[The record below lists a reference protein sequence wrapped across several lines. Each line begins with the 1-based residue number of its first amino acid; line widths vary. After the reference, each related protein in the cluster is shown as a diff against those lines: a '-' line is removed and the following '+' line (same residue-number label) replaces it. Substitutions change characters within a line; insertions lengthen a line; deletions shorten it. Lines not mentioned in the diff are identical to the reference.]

1 MNGVRIVDSLLYG
14 VFALDF
20 VQALRINKIPLLEL
34 ARTPFAV
41 NLGLLGVAVVYV
53 CRQQTVRA
61 GLIAF
66 SLGCLL
72 VMTGLVFTAL
82 LLAACG
88 LVFGLARV
96 LQRWAVRRGNAGVPL
111 LAGWVVVNALYL
123 PLFFITFPPFEGFMT
138 VGELVLFWGPAFVVF
153 RSLHYIH
160 LACKSRIDP
169 FEPGAFGKLLHFIVH
184 FASFWFGPYQKFKQF
199 SAEVD
204 SCKERQTA
212 HNQFKG
218 WLRIL
223 LGVAKFLVVF
233 HLFNLDHFYP
243 NGYFGPFADAL
254 FANADTAAPGHLW
267 LMLYLFM
274 LRIMIFISALSD
286 GVIGMNLLMGIRV
299 PENSNWPLFS
309 RDVLEFW
316 RRWHMQAG
324 VFLREEVFFPVGG
337 LRKARL
343 GFFCVFAYSGFWHFP
358 SLSAALAFPVLQLVL
373 IELTTGWKAFWKH
386 HEARG
391 DRIHAI
397 GKRYR
402 LHDSWPSAIVGMVFV
417 FHTNVFSVVFIHD
430 HFFGGGRIL
439 PRMFGF

>member
-1 MNGVRIVDSLLYG
+1 MLDGLLNG

-20 VQALRINKIPLLEL
+20 AQTMRINKVPLLEL
-34 ARTPFAV
+34 MRTPFAI
-41 NLGLLGVAVVYV
+41 NLGILGGVVV
-53 CRQQTVRA
+53 WLCRAGNVRA
-61 GLIAF
+61 GLTAF

-72 VMTGLVFTAL
+72 VMTGLVFTAIL
-82 LLAACG
+82 LTACVVVFLLAR
-88 LVFGLARV
+88 LLH
-96 LQRWAVRRGNAGVPL
+96 RWALRRGAPGVPL
-111 LAGWVVVNALYL
+111 LAGWGVVNALYS
-123 PLFFITFPPFEGFMT
+123 PLFFITMPAFEGYMT
-138 VGELVLFWGPAFVVF
+138 VGELVLFWGPAFMVF

-160 LACKSRIDP
+160 LACKSRVDP
-169 FEPGAFGKLLHFIVH
+169 FERGAFGKFLHFIVH

-199 SAEVD
+199 TSEVD
-204 SCKERQTA
+204 SCKERQTLR
-212 HNQFKG
+212 NQARG

-223 LGVAKFLVVF
+223 IGVAKFLVVF

-254 FANADTAAPGHLW
+254 FANAHSADPGHLW

-274 LRIMIFISALSD
+274 LRILIFISAISD

-309 RDVLEFW
+309 RDILEFW
-316 RRWHMQAG
+316 RRWHIQAG
-324 VFLREEVFFPVGG
+324 VFLREEVFFPIGG
-337 LRKARL
+337 LRKAQL

-358 SLSAALAFPVLQLVL
+358 SLSAAVAFPVLQLVL
-373 IELTTGWKAFWKH
+373 IELTMRWIAFWKER
-386 HEARG
+386 EARG
-391 DRIHAI
+391 GRIDAL
-397 GKRYR
+397 GKRFL
-402 LHDSWPSAIVGMVFV
+402 LHDSWLSGLVGMVFV